1 MVRQGCYAGDV
12 SYGVCES
19 GLARGAGGRR
29 KWLEKDERGMREW
42 REGREKG
49 EV

>member
-29 KWLEKDERGMREW
+29 KWLEKNLSRYPVKVG
-42 REGREKG
+42 
-49 EV
+49 